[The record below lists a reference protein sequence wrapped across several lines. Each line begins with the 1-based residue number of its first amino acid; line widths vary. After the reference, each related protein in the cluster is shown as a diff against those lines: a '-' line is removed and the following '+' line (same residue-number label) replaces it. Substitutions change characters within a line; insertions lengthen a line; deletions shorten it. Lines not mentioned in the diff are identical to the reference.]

1 LNFSTLKERKHMFNP
16 SKFQQAVFDWAING
30 KGNAVISAVA
40 GSGKTTTL
48 VETLKRITGS
58 ASVLAFN
65 KKIQTEMD
73 FKIKRENL
81 NAEAS
86 TVHAL
91 CYAAYRNAQRGMGR
105 ITLENRKVRMIL
117 ENNLSEDDFG
127 MYAGAV
133 AKLVSLAKDDGAGHF
148 WPISDAS
155 EWQRLM
161 AHHEVELEAE
171 ASMDRAIEIAQ
182 KCLEVNNLDTKTI
195 DFSDMVYL
203 TILKGYT
210 LPKFDWV
217 LVDEC
222 QDLSRL
228 RQAVCKALQ
237 HDKTRYIFVGDRG
250 QAIYGFTGADAT
262 ALDNLIEEY
271 TAKELPLSVSY
282 RCSTSVIKHA
292 QTWYPTIQASEGAE
306 TGSVTEMP
314 YSDLAE
320 KPESLNLSYRDA
332 ILCRTNAPLLRT
344 AFSLIKKGIACRI
357 EGRDIANG
365 LLNVIGKWKVKT
377 LDALENRLS
386 DYLDRE
392 TQKAQT
398 KGNEALVGVIQ
409 DKVDCI
415 RACIEKCYLENKT
428 RVDDLKSLIEGMFSN
443 SDDKTTRKDLLTLC
457 SVHKSKGLEW
467 DRVFLL
473 GREDYMPSKWA
484 KKDWMKVQENNLIY
498 VAITRAKRDLVE
510 VQEVAAYL
518 KGQSK

>member
-1 LNFSTLKERKHMFNP
+1 MFTP
-16 SKFQQAVFDWAING
+16 SKFQQNVFNWAIEG
-30 KGNAVISAVA
+30 EGNAVVSAVA
-40 GSGKTTTL
+40 GSGKSTTIIR
-48 VETLKRITGS
+48 TLKELIEALAKAGKPIAFS
-58 ASVLAFN
+58 AIILAFN
-65 KKIQTEMD
+65 KKIQLEMD
-73 FKIKRENL
+73 SKLKRENIP
-81 NAEAS
+81 AECS

-91 CYAAYRNAQRGMGR
+91 CFQAYRNANKGKR
-105 ITLENRKVRMIL
+105 IVLENRKIRMIL
-117 ENNLSEDDFG
+117 ENNLSEEDFG

-133 AKLVSLAKDDGAGHF
+133 SKLVSLAKDDGAGIF
-148 WPISDAS
+148 WPIADSS

-171 ASMDRAIEIAQ
+171 GDMGRAIEIAQ
-182 KCLEVNNLDTKTI
+182 KCLEVNNQDTSTI

-203 TILKGYT
+203 TILKGHK

-217 LVDEC
+217 IVDEC
-222 QDLSRL
+222 QDLSPL

-237 HDKTRYIFVGDRG
+237 HDSTRNLYVGDRG
-250 QAIYGFTGADAT
+250 QAVYGFTGADSM
-262 ALDNLIEEY
+262 ALDNLIAEY
-271 TAKELPLSVSY
+271 SAKELPLSVCY

-292 QTWYPTIQASEGAE
+292 QAWYPTIEAAPDAE

-314 YSDLAE
+314 YSTLAE
-320 KPESLNLSYRDA
+320 KAESLNLSYRDA

-344 AFSLIKKGIACRI
+344 AFSLIKKGIPCRI

-377 LDALENRLS
+377 LDALENRLN

-398 KGNEALVGVIQ
+398 KGNDALVGVIQ

-443 SDDKTTRKDLLTLC
+443 ADDKTTRKDLLTLC

-473 GREDYMPSKWA
+473 GREDFMPSKWA

-510 VQEVAAYL
+510 VKEVAAYL
-518 KGQSK
+518 KGATK

>member
-1 LNFSTLKERKHMFNP
+1 MFTPSVYQQSVFNWSTKG
-16 SKFQQAVFDWAING
+16 S
-30 KGNAVISAVA
+30 GNAVISAVA

-48 VETLKRITGS
+48 IELLKLVSGS
-58 ASVLAFN
+58 AIVLAFN
-65 KKIQTEMD
+65 KKIQLEMD
-73 FKIKRENL
+73 FKLKKHNL
-81 NAEAS
+81 LAEAS

-91 CYAAYRNAQRGMGR
+91 CFSAYRKANSKVK
-105 ITLENRKVRMIL
+105 LENRKVRMIL
-117 ENNLSEDDFG
+117 ENNLSEEDFG
-127 MYAGAV
+127 LYSGV
-133 AKLVSLAKDDGAGHF
+133 ATKLVALAKDDGAGIF
-148 WPISDAS
+148 WPISDVS

-161 AHHEVELEAE
+161 VHHELELEAE
-171 ASMDRAIEIAQ
+171 ANLERAIEISQ
-182 KCLEVNNLDTKTI
+182 KTLEVNNLDKDTI

-203 TILKGYT
+203 TILRGYT

-228 RQAVCKALQ
+228 RQAVCKALD
-237 HDKTRYIFVGDRG
+237 HGNTRFLFVGDRG

-262 ALDNLIEEY
+262 ALDNLISEY
-271 TAKELPLSVSY
+271 KATELPLSVCY

-292 QTWYPTIQASEGAE
+292 QSWYPTIEAAPDAP
-306 TGSVTEMP
+306 TGSVSELE
-314 YSDLAE
+314 YNLLAE
-320 KPESLNLSYRDA
+320 NPQSLNLSYKDA

-386 DYLDRE
+386 DYLARE
-392 TQKAQT
+392 TQKALT
-398 KGNEALVGVIQ
+398 KGNEGLAGVIT

-415 RACIEKCYLENKT
+415 RACMEKCYLEGKT
-428 RVDDLKSLIEGMFSN
+428 RVDDLKSLIDSMFSN
-443 SDDKTTRKDLLTLC
+443 ADDKTTRRDLLTLC

-467 DRVFLL
+467 ERVFLL
-473 GREDYMPSKWA
+473 GRQDFMPSKWA
-484 KKDWMKVQENNLIY
+484 KKDWMKIQENNLIY

-510 VQEVAAYL
+510 VTGVSDYL
-518 KGQSK
+518 KNK

>member
-1 LNFSTLKERKHMFNP
+1 
-16 SKFQQAVFDWAING
+16 
-30 KGNAVISAVA
+30 
-40 GSGKTTTL
+40 
-48 VETLKRITGS
+48 
-58 ASVLAFN
+58 
-65 KKIQTEMD
+65 
-73 FKIKRENL
+73 
-81 NAEAS
+81 
-86 TVHAL
+86 
-91 CYAAYRNAQRGMGR
+91 
-105 ITLENRKVRMIL
+105 
-117 ENNLSEDDFG
+117 
-127 MYAGAV
+127 
-133 AKLVSLAKDDGAGHF
+133 
-148 WPISDAS
+148 
-155 EWQRLM
+155 
-161 AHHEVELEAE
+161 
-171 ASMDRAIEIAQ
+171 
-182 KCLEVNNLDTKTI
+182 
-195 DFSDMVYL
+195 
-203 TILKGYT
+203 
-210 LPKFDWV
+210 
-217 LVDEC
+217 
-222 QDLSRL
+222 
-228 RQAVCKALQ
+228 
-237 HDKTRYIFVGDRG
+237 
-250 QAIYGFTGADAT
+250 
-262 ALDNLIEEY
+262 
-271 TAKELPLSVSY
+271 
-282 RCSTSVIKHA
+282 
-292 QTWYPTIQASEGAE
+292 
-306 TGSVTEMP
+306 MP